1 MTAHDVFLSI
11 SHNSLSNNKGSR
23 ASLTG
28 NKTNGDRQAW
38 QLQWELLYNPDLVYL
53 YFEYLAYNGIPDSST
68 LDRLALELKIDRD
81 KVRATYQ

>member
-1 MTAHDVFLSI
+1 MTAHDVFLPV

-38 QLQWELLYNPDLVYL
+38 KLQWELLYNPDLVYL

-68 LDRLALELKIDRD
+68 LDRLALELKTDRD

>member
-28 NKTNGDRQAW
+28 NKTNGDRQALK
-38 QLQWELLYNPDLVYL
+38 LQWELLYNPDLVYL

-68 LDRLALELKIDRD
+68 LDRLALELKTDRD

>member
-1 MTAHDVFLSI
+1 MTAHDVFLSV

-28 NKTNGDRQAW
+28 NKTNGDRQALK
-38 QLQWELLYNPDLVYL
+38 LQWELLYNPDLVYL

-68 LDRLALELKIDRD
+68 LDRLALELKTDRD

>member
-1 MTAHDVFLSI
+1 MTAHDVFLAV

-23 ASLTG
+23 TSLTG

-38 QLQWELLYNPDLVYL
+38 KLQWELLYNPDLVYL
-53 YFEYLAYNGIPDSST
+53 YFEYLAYNVIPDSST
-68 LDRLALELKIDRD
+68 LDRIALELKTDRD

>member
-1 MTAHDVFLSI
+1 MTAHDVFLAV

-23 ASLTG
+23 ACLTG

-38 QLQWELLYNPDLVYL
+38 KLQWELLYNPDLVYL
-53 YFEYLAYNGIPDSST
+53 YFEDLAYNGIPDSST

>member
-1 MTAHDVFLSI
+1 MTAHDVFLSV

>member
-28 NKTNGDRQAW
+28 NNTNGDRQAW
-38 QLQWELLYNPDLVYL
+38 KLQWELLYNPDLVYL

-68 LDRLALELKIDRD
+68 LDRIALELKTDRD

>member
-11 SHNSLSNNKGSR
+11 SHNSLNNNKGSR

-38 QLQWELLYNPDLVYL
+38 KLQWELLYNPDLVYL

>member
-11 SHNSLSNNKGSR
+11 SHNSLSNNKESR

-38 QLQWELLYNPDLVYL
+38 KLQWELLYNPDLVYL